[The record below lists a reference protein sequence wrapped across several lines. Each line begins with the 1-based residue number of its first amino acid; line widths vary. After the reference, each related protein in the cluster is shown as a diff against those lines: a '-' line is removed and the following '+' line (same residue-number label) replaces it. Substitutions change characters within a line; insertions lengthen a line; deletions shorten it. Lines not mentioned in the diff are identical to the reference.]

1 MGIFDSTEEHPPSKI
16 RRYIITAIAA
26 VVLLT
31 GILWY
36 MLRFHAEKVTVH
48 HFMDAVVAGDM
59 QTGYK
64 IWKPSPSYSFKDFV
78 DDWGPN
84 GYYGPVKSYRIEDA
98 EHLRNGSAAVVIV
111 EISPDQPYPE
121 ENDAAKQNKVKE
133 IKLWVDL
140 GNQSISFPPF

>member
-1 MGIFDSTEEHPPSKI
+1 MGIFDSPEEHSPSKI

-26 VVLLT
+26 IVLLT

-59 QTGYK
+59 QTGFK
-64 IWKPSPSYSFKDFV
+64 IWKPTASYSFKDFV

-84 GYYGPVKSYRIEDA
+84 GYYGPVKSYRIEDT
-98 EHLRNGSAAVVIV
+98 EHLRNGSAAVVVV
-111 EISPDQPYPE
+111 EVSPDQPFPE
-121 ENDAAKQNKVKE
+121 DNDAAKQNKVKE

-140 GNQSISFPPF
+140 NNQSISFPPF

>member
-26 VVLLT
+26 IVLLT

-36 MLRFHAEKVTVH
+36 LLRFHAEKVTVH

-59 QTGYK
+59 QNGYK
-64 IWKPSPSYSFKDFV
+64 TWKPSPSYSFKDFV

-84 GYYGPVKSYRIEDA
+84 GYYGPIKSYRIEDA

-111 EISPDQPYPE
+111 EVSPDQPFPE

-133 IKLWVDL
+133 IRLWVDL
-140 GNQSISFPPF
+140 NNQSISFPPF